1 MEQFLV
7 KIDPYQW
14 VEKEKP
20 STATKN
26 KEELIDLQ
34 KESFDSKTTTPC
46 LVSSSLSFDRK
57 NHRND
62 INKELLHKIKEKR
75 ISNLFS
81 EATTRKQY
89 REVITR
95 WLDKISKSEKA

>member
-20 STATKN
+20 STATK
-26 KEELIDLQ
+26 KKKELIDLQ

-62 INKELLHKIKEKR
+62 INKELLHKIKEKEFQ
-75 ISNLFS
+75 IFS

>member
-1 MEQFLV
+1 VEQFLV

-57 NHRND
+57 NHRNE
-62 INKELLHKIKEKR
+62 INKELLHKIKEKEFQ
-75 ISNLFS
+75 IFS
-81 EATTRKQY
+81 RKPQ
-89 REVITR
+89 RGNNT
-95 WLDKISKSEKA
+95 EKLLPGG